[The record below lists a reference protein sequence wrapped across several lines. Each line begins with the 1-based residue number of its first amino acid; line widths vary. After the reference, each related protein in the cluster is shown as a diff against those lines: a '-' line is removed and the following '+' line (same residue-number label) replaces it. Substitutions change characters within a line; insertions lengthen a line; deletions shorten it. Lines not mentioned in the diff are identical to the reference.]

1 MSNKSAESLYTS
13 LEGKRYQYLD
23 RARQA
28 SKLTLPYVMP
38 DEGFGSH
45 SRLETP
51 FQGVGARGVN
61 NLASKLLLALLPP
74 NAPFFRL
81 AVDEYGLQQVEDSVM
96 DEISRE
102 TYRVAIHEA
111 LKNLIISGNALIYMP
126 DDGGMR
132 VFHLDRY
139 CVERDAMGNT
149 LYICTKETLSYMTLS
164 DELKELVGLSIKT
177 SMVFVSHPLKVNTN
191 STRTHSSPFALLALM
206 VKTMVVVM

>member
-81 AVDEYGLQQVEDSVM
+81 NIDKYALAAEGADASVLSEIEAGLQQVEDSVM

-111 LKNLIISGNALIYMP
+111 LKNLIISGNALDIY
-126 DDGGMR
+126 
-132 VFHLDRY
+132 
-139 CVERDAMGNT
+139 A
-149 LYICTKETLSYMTLS
+149 
-164 DELKELVGLSIKT
+164 
-177 SMVFVSHPLKVNTN
+177 
-191 STRTHSSPFALLALM
+191 
-206 VKTMVVVM
+206 